1 MKKNNTRYAP
11 ALLLVVLGTGVAL
24 GACSRENRALG
35 ESPRSDVARA
45 LQSLADARCD
55 RAMRCNQV
63 GGGQRWT
70 SRDACIQSVRQTERE
85 DINLYE
91 CTGGID
97 QKELSECLN
106 EINTADCDSA
116 FDALGQMAAC
126 RSSDM
131 CLH

>member
-1 MKKNNTRYAP
+1 MKKIRTRYAP
-11 ALLLVVLGTGVAL
+11 ALLFVVLGTGVAL

-35 ESPRSDVARA
+35 ESPRGDVARA

-55 RAMRCNQV
+55 RAVRCNQI
-63 GGGQRWT
+63 GAGQRWS
-70 SRDACIQSVRQTERE
+70 SRDACIQSVRQAERK

-91 CTGGID
+91 CTGGVD

-106 EINTADCDSA
+106 EINTANCESA
-116 FDALGQMAAC
+116 FDALAQMAAC